1 MDLQFYCM
9 LYNFRLQ
16 ARFVIMAACGGCRFF
31 VLTLRTLCGTSK
43 SASSCALPL
52 TTHRI
57 LSTSARTYSPDSF
70 SSGSWKTPAQVGKPE
85 RISLSSGG
93 VQRNLSAVA
102 VPLQGQCRPL
112 CRYDP
117 LDLGDVDEN
126 TQKALSCK
134 HLRRFIVDPSLA
146 RIVTDHLAGDID
158 EGKAVIFEC
167 NPGVCPSTTNW
178 MASVFVDIFMW
189 GLSLSAGPG
198 VLTRALL
205 NRGAQR
211 VVALESDTNFLPELQ
226 VDSWNDLISFCSLL
240 AFTEPLF
247 LINNSLGLYGRNIL
261 SRFFL
266 DRMTNH
272 DSFSCWLFMFCKL
285 LSSKAKLISL
295 FKKKNS
301 LTR

>member
-1 MDLQFYCM
+1 
-9 LYNFRLQ
+9 
-16 ARFVIMAACGGCRFF
+16 MAACGGCRFF
-31 VLTLRTLCGTSK
+31 VLTLRTLCGTSRTT
-43 SASSCALPL
+43 SPCALPL

-70 SSGSWKTPAQVGKPE
+70 SSGSRKTPAQVGKPE
-85 RISLSSGG
+85 RISISSGG

-102 VPLQGQCRPL
+102 VPLQGQFRPL

-146 RIVTDHLAGDID
+146 RIVTDHLARDID
-158 EGKAVIFEC
+158 DGKAVIFEC

-178 MASVFVDIFMW
+178 MTLVFVDIFMW

-226 VDSWNDLISFCSLL
+226 VDGWN
-240 AFTEPLF
+240 
-247 LINNSLGLYGRNIL
+247 
-261 SRFFL
+261 
-266 DRMTNH
+266 
-272 DSFSCWLFMFCKL
+272 
-285 LSSKAKLISL
+285 
-295 FKKKNS
+295 
-301 LTR
+301 